1 MSEPAAHA
9 TTQRALGKQLLLM
22 RAATERA
29 EMVRAIGAARE
40 SATFFKSGVPGLVL
54 AQGLPLALGLLKRA
68 PWAGSALSL
77 ALSGARRPL
86 LRYALLGAGS
96 ALRAAAAGSLR
107 VVDAEAAAPG
117 LALRSVAVA
126 VGFVLPGGSTL
137 RAGSDLRAAVTARG
151 ASALLPWPAASPL
164 RAAPV
169 LPVLSSASFPPFR
182 PASRAPVFA
191 APFGCGLPFLVFIRP
206 SSR

>member
-68 PWAGSALSL
+68 PWAGSVLSL
-77 ALSGARRPL
+77 ALPGARRPL

-96 ALRAAAAGSLR
+96 ALLAWKGYQWFAGRSEQPSEQPA
-107 VVDAEAAAPG
+107 DAD
-117 LALRSVAVA
+117 V
-126 VGFVLPGGSTL
+126 
-137 RAGSDLRAAVTARG
+137 
-151 ASALLPWPAASPL
+151 PL
-164 RAAPV
+164 V
-169 LPVLSSASFPPFR
+169 
-182 PASRAPVFA
+182 
-191 APFGCGLPFLVFIRP
+191 
-206 SSR
+206 